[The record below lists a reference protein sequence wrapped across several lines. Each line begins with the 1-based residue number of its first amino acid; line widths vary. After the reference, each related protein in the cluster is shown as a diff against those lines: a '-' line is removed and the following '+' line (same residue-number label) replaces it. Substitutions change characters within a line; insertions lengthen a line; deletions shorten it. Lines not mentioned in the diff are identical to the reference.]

1 MKRMMFGAL
10 MALLMLA
17 LPASVKA
24 EDYKTA
30 CGMIVDLPEG
40 VNVMTDNQQVA
51 IMSTE
56 DYKFTITVMPLPEE
70 ATDEEI
76 EQGIAQIA
84 QSANIDTESV
94 ESTKQETEEFEM
106 GVITAEIETE
116 TENGGLVIAVCA
128 HKTTGR
134 RFLVS
139 GVTTDENAELLGEVI
154 GKLRLEE

>member
-106 GVITAEIETE
+106 GVITAEIE
-116 TENGGLVIAVCA
+116 NGGLVIAVCA

>member
-1 MKRMMFGAL
+1 MKRMMLGAL

-106 GVITAEIETE
+106 GVITGEI
-116 TENGGLVIAVCA
+116 ENGGLVIAVCA
-128 HKTTGR
+128 HKATGR

>member
-17 LPASVKA
+17 LPTSVKA

-51 IMSTE
+51 IMTTE

-94 ESTKQETEEFEM
+94 QSTKQETEEFEM
-106 GVITAEIETE
+106 GVITGEI
-116 TENGGLVIAVCA
+116 ENGGLVIAVCA

-139 GVTTDENAELLGEVI
+139 GVCTDENAELLGEII

>member
-10 MALLMLA
+10 MALMMLA

-106 GVITAEIETE
+106 GVITGEI
-116 TENGGLVIAVCA
+116 ENGGLVIAVCA
-128 HKTTGR
+128 HKATGR

>member
-51 IMSTE
+51 IMTTE

-94 ESTKQETEEFEM
+94 QSTKQETEEFEM
-106 GVITAEIETE
+106 GVITGEI
-116 TENGGLVIAVCA
+116 ENGGLVIAVCA

-139 GVTTDENAELLGEVI
+139 GVTTDENAELLGEII

>member
-94 ESTKQETEEFEM
+94 ESAKQETEEFEM
-106 GVITAEIETE
+106 GVITAEI
-116 TENGGLVIAVCA
+116 ENGGLVIAVCA

>member
-51 IMSTE
+51 IMATE

-106 GVITAEIETE
+106 GVITAEIE
-116 TENGGLVIAVCA
+116 NGGLVIAVCA